1 MILKSCGFW
10 QIPFGIV
17 NIYFLETNIVMLY
30 SWSRESPESA
40 DLTGGCS
47 LDVPHLWWLQYKFIY
62 SYTDHWKLFLL
73 YL

>member
-47 LDVPHLWWLQYKFIY
+47 LDVPHLW
-62 SYTDHWKLFLL
+62 
-73 YL
+73 